1 MTYITNYLLSI
12 PLEMCHPIYL
22 VLGQLARQQWSLIFI
37 LFGCNRMLTR
47 TVEHGADEAA
57 SASVRQWLSEHL
69 HSEQRHDVTFTD
81 LPSSVDLLRRPRS

>member
-47 TVEHGADEAA
+47 TVEHGADATTLHLHL
-57 SASVRQWLSEHL
+57 SASGCRSICTASKDMMSHL
-69 HSEQRHDVTFTD
+69 PIYH
-81 LPSSVDLLRRPRS
+81 LL